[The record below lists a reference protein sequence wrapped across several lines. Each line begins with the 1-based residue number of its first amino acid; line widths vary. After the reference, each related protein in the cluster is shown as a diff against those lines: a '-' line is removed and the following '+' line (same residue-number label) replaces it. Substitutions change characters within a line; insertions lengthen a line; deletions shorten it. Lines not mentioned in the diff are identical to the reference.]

1 VSTEDATGE
10 RANIHGAE
18 IVLRIEKALLCL
30 SLIVAREQHAYKGH
44 HYFHIGILLEKGVHR
59 LSAKRTFRKLFPEFE
74 GAQLY
79 VSFHRAHTSVC
90 KYAMKEE
97 KEPFVWGKQ

>member
-1 VSTEDATGE
+1 
-10 RANIHGAE
+10 
-18 IVLRIEKALLCL
+18 LCL
-30 SLIVAREQHAYKGH
+30 SIIVAKEHHAEMGH
-44 HYFHIGILLEKGVHR
+44 YHFHIGILLEKGVHR